1 MVKKVHFYFMA
12 IGSFIVSL
20 KTHNIYI
27 WTQDVETI
35 FDTSIYELNG
45 PLLKGKKKKK
55 KVISVMKDGFG

>member
-1 MVKKVHFYFMA
+1 MVKKVHFYYMA
-12 IGSFIVSL
+12 TVSFIVSL

-45 PLLKGKKKKK
+45 PLLKGKMKKK

>member
-1 MVKKVHFYFMA
+1 MA
-12 IGSFIVSL
+12 TVSFIVSL

-45 PLLKGKKKKK
+45 PLLKGKMKKK

>member
-1 MVKKVHFYFMA
+1 MVKKVHFYYMA
-12 IGSFIVSL
+12 TGSFIVFL

-27 WTQDVETI
+27 KTQDVETI

>member
-1 MVKKVHFYFMA
+1 MA
-12 IGSFIVSL
+12 TVSFIVSL

-35 FDTSIYELNG
+35 FDTLIYELNG

>member
-1 MVKKVHFYFMA
+1 MVKKVHFYYMA
-12 IGSFIVSL
+12 TVSFIVSL
-20 KTHNIYI
+20 KTHIYI

-35 FDTSIYELNG
+35 FDNSIYELNG